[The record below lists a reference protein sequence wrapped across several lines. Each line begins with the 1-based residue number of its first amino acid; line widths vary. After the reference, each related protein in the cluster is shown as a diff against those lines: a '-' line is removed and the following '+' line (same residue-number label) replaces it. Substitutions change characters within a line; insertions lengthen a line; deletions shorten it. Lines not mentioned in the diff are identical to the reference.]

1 MSGNGVRSTPLS
13 LPTVQSLFFS
23 NQSNTHQVDV
33 VLPPIVVY
41 KVDVLHGQGAEGL
54 QSRGH
59 EVRCE
64 NGLLNDFVGCRSAL
78 GV

>member
-1 MSGNGVRSTPLS
+1 M
-13 LPTVQSLFFS
+13 
-23 NQSNTHQVDV
+23 